1 MTHMNSVP
9 FLHDL
14 PELVEHSSKN
24 SHMVI
29 KEVDSVAA
37 FSEKP
42 INFTRFAAWIQTVLT
57 F

>member
-1 MTHMNSVP
+1 MNSVP

-14 PELVEHSSKN
+14 PELLELLSKN
-24 SHMVI
+24 SRMVI

-42 INFTRFAAWIQTVLT
+42 INFTRFVAWIQTVLT
-57 F
+57 FL